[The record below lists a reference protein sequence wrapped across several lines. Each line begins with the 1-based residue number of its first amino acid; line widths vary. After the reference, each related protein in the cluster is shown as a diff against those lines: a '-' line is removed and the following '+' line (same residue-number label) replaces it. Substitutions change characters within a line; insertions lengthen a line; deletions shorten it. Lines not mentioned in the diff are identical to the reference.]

1 MINIDKVTTSF
12 NAVRTGVVEAQ
23 RVRESKKGKKTSW
36 ARQTEV
42 EKEHEPRVNPV
53 LETRLDSSEAVS
65 HNLPPRNLP
74 PRGKY
79 NSKGEFTEDYDNR
92 KPTDIKA

>member
-53 LETRLDSSEAVS
+53 PKPVSLD
-65 HNLPPRNLP
+65 LPPI
-74 PRGKY
+74 GMY

-92 KPTDIKA
+92 KPADIKA